1 MKRFWKIGGIA
12 ALVAIL
18 GLVAVGAVAY
28 AQDDDGSTLPFD
40 FGQRFKEAIAE
51 ILGISVEDYDAAVDQ
66 AQERVVGD
74 AVTEGWLT
82 EDQAEM
88 LQWRMEQAPGL
99 GMRGMGKGM
108 PRFEMHG
115 MFGPGDNLIS
125 VAADELD
132 MSQTD
137 LLTALQ
143 DGKSIADVAEEQ
155 GVEPQ
160 AIVDAYLDQLAED
173 LNEAV
178 ADGRITQKQADYQLE
193 QVRER
198 VTDRLDNTWMYGPGE
213 FGGRGHGRMGGFL
226 GPGW

>member
-1 MKRFWKIGGIA
+1 MKRLWKIGGIA
-12 ALVAIL
+12 ALAAIL

-40 FGQRFKEAIAE
+40 FGQRFKEALSS
-51 ILGISVEDYDAAVDQ
+51 ILGISVEEYDAAVDQ
-66 AQERVVGD
+66 AQDQVVDD

-82 EDQAEM
+82 EDQAEVM
-88 LQWRMEQAPGL
+88 QWRMDQAPGL
-99 GMRGMGKGM
+99 GMRGMGRGM
-108 PRFEMHG
+108 PGFGMHG
-115 MFGPGDNLIS
+115 MFGLGDNLTS
-125 VAADELD
+125 VAADELGI
-132 MSQTD
+132 SLTD

-155 GVEPQ
+155 GVDPE
-160 AIVDAYLDQLAED
+160 AIVNAYLDQLAED

-178 ADGRITQKQADYQLE
+178 ADGKITQKQADYQLE

-198 VTDRLDNTWMYGPGE
+198 VTDQLDNTWTYGPGG
-213 FGGRGHGRMGGFL
+213 FGGRGHGRMGGFF